1 MSDISKIYFLQEVDG
16 EQYEVS
22 FGDGILGS
30 KVTEGNIITVD
41 YLKTSGDVPNGAGS
55 SDSSSARTFSIS
67 SPLSYDGQ
75 TTAPTTVAAVTSV
88 ASGGITKPESLESIK
103 FNTPKSFQ
111 SQNRAVTKSDYESI
125 VLSKY
130 PNAASTIVWGGEDN
144 KPVPDNGSVYISIR
158 PVSGLVLNEVQ
169 KSDLKSI
176 LDKYK
181 VLAITPK
188 VVDPDY
194 IFIKVTSTITYDQGS
209 AVNPRETIRDAVTTT
224 IKNYNNTYLSEF
236 YKPFRYSKMISL
248 IDETDDAIISSVTDV
263 SLKRRIKISKSQLGT
278 DMKDI
283 TLLFNNAIVQNNKLG
298 LSVGK
303 FKSDPF
309 FDSRARFTTTVV
321 AGSSITAFDANSLEK
336 VYIADDTEYG
346 LNLLKVVDNS
356 IYNPP
361 VNLDRGTTSSPIADG
376 DYGKINYD
384 TGKVTIDTLEVES
397 LIEDPEYL
405 YFYVDILESDVR
417 PDFNQIITI
426 LDDDINVV
434 VKTEEEVKK
443 AAETVSH

>member
-1 MSDISKIYFLQEVDG
+1 MNNTKLRITELDFDSIRTNLKSFLKDQTEFTDYDFDGSGISVLLDVLAYNTHYNSYYLNMVANEMFLDSAAERDSVVAIAKHFGYVTKSSAASSATVTLTISATEATTNDCPGSIEIPEHTKFTSTIDGTNYVFHTLESYLVTVQAHGSDTGSGPIVRTFTLPDVKIYEGRMGTITFVVSESGFEQRYIIPSKNIDTTSLRVRVQDSATDTTKDIYTLYDGLSTLSDTSKIYFLQEVDG

-188 VVDPDY
+188 VVDP
-194 IFIKVTSTITYDQGS
+194 
-209 AVNPRETIRDAVTTT
+209 
-224 IKNYNNTYLSEF
+224 
-236 YKPFRYSKMISL
+236 
-248 IDETDDAIISSVTDV
+248 
-263 SLKRRIKISKSQLGT
+263 
-278 DMKDI
+278 
-283 TLLFNNAIVQNNKLG
+283 
-298 LSVGK
+298 
-303 FKSDPF
+303 
-309 FDSRARFTTTVV
+309 
-321 AGSSITAFDANSLEK
+321 
-336 VYIADDTEYG
+336 
-346 LNLLKVVDNS
+346 
-356 IYNPP
+356 
-361 VNLDRGTTSSPIADG
+361 
-376 DYGKINYD
+376 
-384 TGKVTIDTLEVES
+384 
-397 LIEDPEYL
+397 
-405 YFYVDILESDVR
+405 
-417 PDFNQIITI
+417 
-426 LDDDINVV
+426 
-434 VKTEEEVKK
+434 
-443 AAETVSH
+443 